1 MNCIGEVT
9 TEIIINATKLVAG
22 RISSEFC
29 KPENPFLVCSVREKN
44 SVTFSQKVKKK
55 PVSKTK
61 NIARMFY
68 WNLLNRSA
76 KE

>member
-9 TEIIINATKLVAG
+9 TEIVLNATKLVAG
-22 RISSEFC
+22 RFSSELC
-29 KPENPFLVCSVREKN
+29 KPENQFLLCSVREKN
-44 SVTFSQKVKKK
+44 SVTFSQKIKKK
-55 PVSKTK
+55 TVSKTK